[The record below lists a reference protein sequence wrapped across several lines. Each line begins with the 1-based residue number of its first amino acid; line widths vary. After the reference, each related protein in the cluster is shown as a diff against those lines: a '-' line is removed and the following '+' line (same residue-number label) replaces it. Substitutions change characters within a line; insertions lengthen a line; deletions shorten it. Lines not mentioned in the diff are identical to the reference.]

1 MIERVLHLRPGD
13 FRRGLPL
20 FSYYFLIIA
29 SAQVGQIARDALVL
43 DRFNALQLPYLDISV
58 SILIGFVVA
67 LYIRLGRVMSLRN
80 LLVGSISFYVVTVM
94 ALWWA
99 IHFQQRSWIFLVLY
113 VWVGIVGALAPAQV
127 WTLANFLWT
136 TREAKRLFGML
147 GSGGILGGVFAGFI
161 SARMTDAFGAE
172 SLLLL
177 MGIPLALAAWVVIG
191 VWEKRPE
198 GSATSSVIAGS
209 GPQNLS
215 DSLRLIAESPHLRV
229 IATLVFLSSV
239 VATIAAW
246 QTKAVAQA
254 TFVSKDALAVFFG
267 HFDGYVCLI
276 ALAAQLFLTG
286 KVLQRFGI
294 GIALAA
300 LPLFLSAG
308 SLTVIMWGSL
318 WTVCFA
324 KGSDRVFRYSIDT
337 AAQQLLYLPVSS
349 RVKLQVKSF
358 IDTVIWRFGGGFAG
372 VVLLIFTTGLGL
384 TPSQV
389 GWLSLFFISVWLAIA
404 LSARR
409 QYVATLGEN
418 IRQLEFGEANGLVPV
433 LDGTTSNII
442 MAKLRSTDTN
452 DIVHALTLYEMGQH
466 SQVLG
471 TVQSLLDHPLPLIRS
486 KAIRVLRE
494 ASDTSMHETILKLL
508 HDEDLGVRTE
518 ALSYLSV
525 HDHIDPIANI
535 AELGKFA
542 DFSICSATVAFL
554 ARPGE
559 AQNIDA
565 ARVMLEVMAEE
576 AGEGGASSRLAA
588 AQLIGVLPDY
598 FEPQLAR
605 LLADKDVAVARQAM
619 RSFGN
624 LRKHS
629 VIPMVIEYLD
639 GSPLSEDA
647 MDALSSFDNSILD
660 TLRGYLDD
668 STLRIEI
675 RRMIPEVLLRIGTPQ
690 ASRAL
695 ADNVLQADSVLRFRI
710 ISALNKLQELHKHP
724 PLDRGLLETVM
735 VAEIMGHYRSYQIL
749 GSLREHVDELLRKS
763 MEREVERI
771 FRLMKLLFPSI
782 DFQNAY
788 RGIQSRDP
796 GTHANALEFLENT
809 LNPGL
814 RTLLVPLI
822 DSEVSVGE
830 RIRFADTFLNT
841 AVTSHEAAV
850 AALVHSEDPWLKSC
864 GFYAIGKL
872 GLETFGVELE
882 RLTNERDPLLQKRLA
897 EARAM
902 LNRSGI

>member
-1 MIERVLHLRPGD
+1 VIERALHLRPGD

-29 SAQVGQIARDALVL
+29 SAQIGQIARDALVL
-43 DRFNALQLPYLDISV
+43 DRFSALQLPYLDISV

-67 LYIRLGRVMSLRN
+67 LYIRLGRMMSLRN
-80 LLVGSISFYVVTVM
+80 LLVGSISFYAITVT

-99 IHFQQRSWIFLVLY
+99 IHFHQRSWVSLVLY

-127 WTLANFLWT
+127 WTLANFVWT

-147 GSGGILGGVFAGFI
+147 GSGGILGGVFAGFV

-177 MGIPLALAAWVVIG
+177 MGIPLASAAWVVIA
-191 VWEKRPE
+191 VWEKRSE
-198 GSATSSVIAGS
+198 ATETNSVVSGS

-215 DSLRLIAESPHLRV
+215 DSLRLIAESSHLRS

-267 HFDGYVCLI
+267 HFDGYVCLL

-300 LPLFLSAG
+300 LPLFLFAG
-308 SLTVIMWGSL
+308 SLTVIIWGSL
-318 WTVCFA
+318 WTVVFA

-372 VVLLIFTTGLGL
+372 VVLLIFTSGLGL
-384 TPSQV
+384 TASQV
-389 GWLSLFFISVWLAIA
+389 GWLSVFFISVWMATA
-404 LSARR
+404 FSARR
-409 QYVATLGEN
+409 QYITTLGEN
-418 IRQLEFGEANGLVPV
+418 IRQLDFDEGNGLVPV
-433 LDGTTSNII
+433 LDVTTSNIL
-442 MAKLRSTDTN
+442 MTKLRSADTN
-452 DIVHALTLYEMGQH
+452 DILHALTLYEMGQH
-466 SQVLG
+466 QQVLG
-471 TVQSLLDHPLPLIRS
+471 AVQSLLDHPLPAIRS
-486 KAIRVLRE
+486 KAISVLRE
-494 ASDTSMHETILKLL
+494 SSDTSAHETILKLL
-508 HDEDLGVRTE
+508 HDEDLEVRTE

-565 ARVMLEVMAEE
+565 SRVMLDVMAGDF
-576 AGEGGASSRLAA
+576 GENGASSRLAA
-588 AQLIGVLPDY
+588 AQLIGALPDY
-598 FEPQLAR
+598 FESQLAK
-605 LLADKDVAVARQAM
+605 LLSDKDIAVARQAM

-629 VIPMVIEYLD
+629 LIPLVLEFLED
-639 GSPLSEDA
+639 PSLSDDA
-647 MDALSSFDNSILD
+647 LDALSSFENSILD
-660 TLRGYLDD
+660 TLQGYLDHP
-668 STLRIEI
+668 TLRIEI
-675 RRMIPEVLLRIGTPQ
+675 RRMVPEVLLRIGTPQ

-724 PLDRGLLETVM
+724 PLDRGLVETVM
-735 VAEIMGHYRSYQIL
+735 VAEIMGHYRTYQIL
-749 GSLREHVDELLRKS
+749 GSLRQHVDELLRKS

-782 DFQNAY
+782 DLQNAY
-788 RGIQSRDP
+788 RGIQSRDQA
-796 GTHANALEFLENT
+796 THANALEFLENT
-809 LNPGL
+809 LNPAL
-814 RTLLVPLI
+814 RTLLLPLI

-841 AVTSHEAAV
+841 TVATHEAAV

-864 GFYAIGKL
+864 GVYAIGKL
-872 GLETFGVELE
+872 GLKTFDADLE
-882 RLTNERDPLLQKRLA
+882 RLSRERDAMLQKRLA

-902 LNRSGI
+902 LNR

>member
-1 MIERVLHLRPGD
+1 VIQRVLHLRPGD

-43 DRFNALQLPYLDISV
+43 DRFSALQLPYLDISV

-80 LLVGSISFYVVTVM
+80 LLVGSISFYVVTVT

-99 IHFQQRSWIFLVLY
+99 IHFHQGSWLFLVLY

-147 GSGGILGGVFAGFI
+147 GSGGILGGVFAGFV

-177 MGIPLALAAWVVIG
+177 MGIPLALAAWVVIA

-198 GSATSSVIAGS
+198 RSSTSSVVPGS

-215 DSLRLIAESPHLRV
+215 DSLRLIAESSHLRV

-267 HFDGYVCLI
+267 QFDGYVCLI

-294 GIALAA
+294 GIALAT
-300 LPLFLSAG
+300 LPLFLFAG
-308 SLTVIMWGSL
+308 SLSVIMWGSL

-372 VVLLIFTTGLGL
+372 VVLLIFTSGLDL

-389 GWLSLFFISVWLAIA
+389 GWLSLFFIGIWMATA
-404 LSARR
+404 RSARL

-418 IRQLEFGEANGLVPV
+418 IRQLEFDEGNGLVPV
-433 LDGTTSNII
+433 LDGTTSNIL
-442 MAKLRSTDTN
+442 MAKLRSSDAS
-452 DIVHALTLYEMGQH
+452 DILHALTLYEMGQH
-466 SQVLG
+466 QQVLG
-471 TVQSLLDHPLPLIRS
+471 AVQSLLDHPLPEIRS
-486 KAIRVLRE
+486 KAISVLRE
-494 ASDTSMHETILKLL
+494 ASDTSAHEAILRLL

-525 HDHIDPIANI
+525 HDHIDPIAKI

-565 ARVMLEVMAEE
+565 ARVMLDVMA
-576 AGEGGASSRLAA
+576 GESGETGASSRLAA
-588 AQLIGVLPDY
+588 AQLIGSLPDY
-598 FEPQLAR
+598 FEPQLAM
-605 LLADKDVAVARQAM
+605 LLADKDVAVARQAI
-619 RSFGN
+619 RSFGG
-624 LRKHS
+624 LRKQS
-629 VIPMVIEYLD
+629 LIPLVIEHLE
-639 GSPLSEDA
+639 GSSLSEE
-647 MDALSSFDNSILD
+647 ALDSLSLFENSILD

-695 ADNVLQADSVLRFRI
+695 ADNILQADSVLRFRI

-724 PLDRGLLETVM
+724 PLDRGLVETVM

-749 GSLREHVDELLRKS
+749 GSLRQYVDELLRKA
-763 MEREVERI
+763 MDREVERI

-782 DFQNAY
+782 DLENAY
-788 RGIQSRDP
+788 RGIQSRDQAS
-796 GTHANALEFLENT
+796 HANALEFLENT

-814 RTLLVPLI
+814 RTLLLPLI
-822 DSEVSVGE
+822 DSEVSAGE

-841 AVTSHEAAV
+841 TVVSHDEAV
-850 AALVHSEDPWLKSC
+850 AALIHSEDPWLKAC
-864 GFYAIGKL
+864 GVYAVGKL
-872 GLETFGVELE
+872 HLKTFDAELQ
-882 RLTNERDPLLQKRLA
+882 RLAGDPDPLLQKRLA
-897 EARAM
+897 EARSL
-902 LNRSGI
+902 LNR

>member
-1 MIERVLHLRPGD
+1 VIQRVLNLRPGD

-29 SAQVGQIARDALVL
+29 SAQIGQIARDALVL
-43 DRFNALQLPYLDISV
+43 DRFSALQLPYLDISV

-67 LYIRLGRVMSLRN
+67 LYIRLGRITSLRN
-80 LLVGSISFYVVTVM
+80 LLVGSISFYAVTV
-94 ALWWA
+94 ATLWWA
-99 IHFQQRSWIFLVLY
+99 IHFHQQSWLFLVLY

-127 WTLANFLWT
+127 WTLANFVWT

-161 SARMTDAFGAE
+161 SARVTNAFGAE

-177 MGIPLALAAWVVIG
+177 MAIPLASAAWVVID
-191 VWEKRPE
+191 VWEKRPQ
-198 GSATSSVIAGS
+198 GATTSSVVAGS

-215 DSLRLIAESPHLRV
+215 DSLRLIAESPHLRT

-267 HFDGYVCLI
+267 HFDGFVCLL
-276 ALAAQLFLTG
+276 ALAAQVFLTG
-286 KVLQRFGI
+286 KMLQRFGI
-294 GIALAA
+294 GIALAT
-300 LPLFLSAG
+300 LPLSVFAG
-308 SLTVIMWGSL
+308 SLTVIAWGSL

-372 VVLLIFTTGLGL
+372 VVLLIFTSGLAL
-384 TPSQV
+384 APSQV
-389 GWLSLFFISVWLAIA
+389 GWLSLFFISVWLVAA
-404 LSARR
+404 SGARR
-409 QYVATLGEN
+409 QYIATLGEN
-418 IRQLEFGEANGLVPV
+418 IRQLEFDERNGLVPV
-433 LDGTTSNII
+433 LDGTTSNIL
-442 MAKLRSTDTN
+442 MEKLRSSDAN
-452 DIVHALTLYEMGQH
+452 EILHALTLYEMGQH
-466 SQVLG
+466 QQVLG
-471 TVQSLLDHPLPLIRS
+471 AVQSLLDHPHPSIRS
-486 KAIRVLRE
+486 KAISVLRE
-494 ASDTSMHETILKLL
+494 ASDTSAHETILRLL
-508 HDEDLGVRTE
+508 HDEDLEVRTE

-525 HDHIDPIANI
+525 HDHIDPIAKI

-565 ARVMLEVMAEE
+565 ARVMLDVMAEDS
-576 AGEGGASSRLAA
+576 GETGTSSRFAA
-588 AQLIGVLPDY
+588 AQLIGALPDY
-598 FEPQLAR
+598 FEPQLAK
-605 LLADKDVAVARQAM
+605 LLTDKDVTVARQAI

-629 VIPMVIEYLD
+629 LVPMVVEHLE
-639 GSPLSEDA
+639 GSSLSGDA
-647 MDALSSFDNSILD
+647 LDALSSFENSILD
-660 TLRGYLDD
+660 TLRAYLDD

-675 RRMIPEVLLRIGTPQ
+675 RRMIPELLLRIGTPQ

-695 ADNVLQADSVLRFRI
+695 ADNILQADSVLRFRL
-710 ISALNKLQELHKHP
+710 ISSLNKLQELHKHP
-724 PLDRGLLETVM
+724 PLDRGLVETVM

-749 GSLREHVDELLRKS
+749 GVLRQHVDEMLRKA
-763 MEREVERI
+763 MEGEVERI
-771 FRLMKLLFPSI
+771 FRLMKLLYPSI

-788 RGIQSRDP
+788 RGIQSRDQA
-796 GTHANALEFLENT
+796 THANALEFLENT
-809 LNPGL
+809 VNPGL
-814 RTLLVPLI
+814 RTLLLPLI

-830 RIRFADTFLNT
+830 RIQFADTFLNT
-841 AVTSHEAAV
+841 TVTSHEAAV
-850 AALVHSEDPWLKSC
+850 AALIHSEDPLLKSC
-864 GFYAIGKL
+864 AVYAIGKL
-872 GLETFGVELE
+872 HLSTFDAEVE
-882 RLTNERDPLLQKRLA
+882 RLANDRDPLLQKRLA
-897 EARAM
+897 AARSM
-902 LNRSGI
+902 LNR

>member
-1 MIERVLHLRPGD
+1 VIERALHLRPGD

-43 DRFNALQLPYLDISV
+43 DRFSALQLPYLDISV

-67 LYIRLGRVMSLRN
+67 LYIRLGRMMSLRN
-80 LLVGSISFYVVTVM
+80 LLVGSIIFYVVTVT

-99 IHFQQRSWIFLVLY
+99 IHFHQRSWVFLVLY

-127 WTLANFLWT
+127 WTFANFLWT

-161 SARMTDAFGAE
+161 SVKMTDAFGAE

-177 MGIPLALAAWVVIG
+177 MGIPLASAAWVVIA
-191 VWEKRPE
+191 VWEKRP
-198 GSATSSVIAGS
+198 GGDATSSIAAGS

-229 IATLVFLSSV
+229 IARLVFLSSV

-267 HFDGYVCLI
+267 QFDGYVCLI
-276 ALAAQLFLTG
+276 ALGAQLFLTG

-294 GIALAA
+294 GVALTT
-300 LPLFLSAG
+300 LPLFLFAG
-308 SLTVIMWGSL
+308 SVTVIAWGTL
-318 WTVCFA
+318 WTVIFA

-372 VVLLIFTTGLGL
+372 VVLLLFTTGLGF

-389 GWLSLFFISVWLAIA
+389 GWLSLFFISVWLATA
-404 LSARR
+404 SSARR
-409 QYVATLGEN
+409 QYIATLGEN
-418 IRQLEFGEANGLVPV
+418 IRQLEFDEGNGLVPV
-433 LDGTTSNII
+433 LDITTSNIL
-442 MAKLRSTDTN
+442 MTKLRSADSN
-452 DIVHALTLYEMGQH
+452 DILHALTLYEMGQH
-466 SQVLG
+466 QQVLG
-471 TVQSLLDHPLPLIRS
+471 AVRSLLDHPLPSIRS
-486 KAIRVLRE
+486 KAISVLRE
-494 ASDTSMHETILKLL
+494 ASDISAHETILKLL

-535 AELGKFA
+535 SELGKFA

-565 ARVMLEVMAEE
+565 ARVMLDVMAGES
-576 AGEGGASSRLAA
+576 GEGGSSSRLAA
-588 AQLIGVLPDY
+588 AQLIGALPDY
-598 FEPQLAR
+598 FEPQLAK
-605 LLADKDVAVARQAM
+605 LLADRDVAVARQAM
-619 RSFGN
+619 RSFGT
-624 LRKHS
+624 LRKHTL
-629 VIPMVIEYLD
+629 IPIVIEQLED
-639 GSPLSEDA
+639 SPLSEDA
-647 MDALSSFDNSILD
+647 MDALSSFENSILD

-675 RRMIPEVLLRIGTPQ
+675 RRMVPEVLLRIGTAQ

-695 ADNVLQADSVLRFRI
+695 ADNILQADSVLRFRI

-724 PLDRGLLETVM
+724 PLDRGLVETVM

-749 GSLREHVDELLRKS
+749 GSLRQHVDELLRKS
-763 MEREVERI
+763 MDREVERI

-782 DFQNAY
+782 DLQNAY
-788 RGIQSRDP
+788 RGVQSRDQA
-796 GTHANALEFLENT
+796 THANALEFLENT
-809 LNPGL
+809 LNPAL
-814 RTLLVPLI
+814 RTLLLPLI

-841 AVTSHEAAV
+841 TVSSHEAAV
-850 AALVHSEDPWLKSC
+850 AALIHSEDPWLKSC
-864 GFYAIGKL
+864 AVYAIGKL
-872 GLETFGVELE
+872 GLKTFDGELV
-882 RLTNERDPLLQKRLA
+882 RLANNRDPLLQERLA

-902 LNRSGI
+902 LNR

>member
-1 MIERVLHLRPGD
+1 
-13 FRRGLPL
+13 
-20 FSYYFLIIA
+20 
-29 SAQVGQIARDALVL
+29 
-43 DRFNALQLPYLDISV
+43 
-58 SILIGFVVA
+58 
-67 LYIRLGRVMSLRN
+67 
-80 LLVGSISFYVVTVM
+80 
-94 ALWWA
+94 
-99 IHFQQRSWIFLVLY
+99 
-113 VWVGIVGALAPAQV
+113 
-127 WTLANFLWT
+127 
-136 TREAKRLFGML
+136 
-147 GSGGILGGVFAGFI
+147 
-161 SARMTDAFGAE
+161 
-172 SLLLL
+172 
-177 MGIPLALAAWVVIG
+177 
-191 VWEKRPE
+191 
-198 GSATSSVIAGS
+198 
-209 GPQNLS
+209 
-215 DSLRLIAESPHLRV
+215 V

-267 HFDGYVCLI
+267 HFDGYVCLL
-276 ALAAQLFLTG
+276 ALVAQLFLTG
-286 KVLQRFGI
+286 KVLQRFGL
-294 GIALAA
+294 GIALAT
-300 LPLFLSAG
+300 LPLFLFAG
-308 SLTVIMWGSL
+308 SLSVIVWGSL

-372 VVLLIFTTGLGL
+372 VVLLIFTSGLGL

-389 GWLSLFFISVWLAIA
+389 GWLSLFFISVWLAA
-404 LSARR
+404 ASSARR
-409 QYVATLGEN
+409 QYIATLGEN
-418 IRQLEFGEANGLVPV
+418 IRQLEFDEGNGLVPV
-433 LDGTTSNII
+433 LDGTTSNLLV
-442 MAKLRSTDTN
+442 AKLRSTDTN
-452 DIVHALTLYEMGQH
+452 EILHALTLYEMGQH
-466 SQVLG
+466 HQVLG
-471 TVQSLLDHPLPLIRS
+471 AVQGLLDHPIPAIRS
-486 KAIRVLRE
+486 KAITVLRE
-494 ASDTSMHETILKLL
+494 ASDTSAHEAILKLL

-565 ARVMLEVMAEE
+565 ARVMLDVMAEDS
-576 AGEGGASSRLAA
+576 GETGASSRLAA
-588 AQLIGVLPDY
+588 AQLIGALPDY
-598 FEPQLAR
+598 FEPQLAK
-605 LLADKDVAVARQAM
+605 LLSDRDTGVARQAIH
-619 RSFGN
+619 SFGN
-624 LRKHS
+624 LRKLS
-629 VIPMVIEYLD
+629 LVPMVVDHLD
-639 GSPLSEDA
+639 GPSLSEDA
-647 MDALSSFDNSILD
+647 LDALSSFENSILD

-695 ADNVLQADSVLRFRI
+695 ADNILQADSVLRFRI

-724 PLDRGLLETVM
+724 PLDRSLVETVM

-749 GSLREHVDELLRKS
+749 GSLRQHVDELLRKS

-788 RGIQSRDP
+788 RGIQSRDQA
-796 GTHANALEFLENT
+796 THANALEFLENT
-809 LNPGL
+809 VNPGL
-814 RTLLVPLI
+814 RTLLLPII

-830 RIRFADTFLNT
+830 RIRFADAFLNT
-841 AVTSHEAAV
+841 TVTSHEDAV
-850 AALVHSEDPWLKSC
+850 AALIHSEDPWLKSC
-864 GFYAIGKL
+864 GVYAVAKL
-872 GLETFGVELE
+872 HLKTFDSELE
-882 RLTNERDPLLQKRLA
+882 RLARDRDPLLQKRLA

-902 LNRSGI
+902 LNP